1 MRRSARIHKGSHS
14 EDDHKTPED
23 RELTMLLEEN
33 GIAYV
38 PNLVRIRD
46 LNNNYYHYYH
56 KLNNIHFFLG
66 FILQ

>member
-1 MRRSARIHKGSHS
+1 VRRSARIHKDSHS

-38 PNLVRIRD
+38 PNPVRIRD
-46 LNNNYYHYYH
+46 LNNYYYYYH
-56 KLNNIHFFLG
+56 KLK
-66 FILQ
+66 